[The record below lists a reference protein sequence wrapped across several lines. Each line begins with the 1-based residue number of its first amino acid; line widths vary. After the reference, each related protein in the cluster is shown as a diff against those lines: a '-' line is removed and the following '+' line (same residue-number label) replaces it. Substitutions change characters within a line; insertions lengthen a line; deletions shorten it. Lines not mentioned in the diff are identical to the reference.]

1 MKLSRV
7 VLVLTAAAAQAMDL
21 TRATVVAPAA
31 FSAREKKAVTMLVEE
46 VEKRSQ
52 LRWPVAAQRCDT
64 LFSEDL
70 NAGEV
75 IAGVRIVNPFNSRR

>member
-1 MKLSRV
+1 MKHTIAL
-7 VLVLTAAAAQAMDL
+7 LMAAAAAVHAMDL
-21 TRATVVAPAA
+21 TRATVVAPAG
-31 FSAREKKAVTMLVEE
+31 FSAREKKAVAMLVEE